1 MSQIQETLLICEE
14 ISKRTVSVNDM
25 EIINNLNKTLNVLQ
39 RQYLMIEEIYPLT
52 VSCEYNPE
60 DLQKIIQ
67 KYQDLKE
74 FMINILKIEDF
85 CLPML
90 LKIDPFFLEMLK
102 KFQKK
107 LGKLNKNWNSSKRK
121 FYFNFLYIYVKK
133 ANF

>member
-1 MSQIQETLLICEE
+1 MSQIQETFSLCEE
-14 ISKRTVSVNDM
+14 ISKRTLPANHI
-25 EIINNLNKTLNVLQ
+25 EIIHKLNKTLNVLQ

-60 DLQKIIQ
+60 DLEKIIQ

-74 FMINILKIEDF
+74 FMINIQKIEDF

-107 LGKLNKNWNSSKRK
+107 LGKLTKNWNSSKRN
-121 FYFNFLYIYVKK
+121 FYMNFLYIYVKK
-133 ANF
+133 N